1 MSGVLVGPVV
11 FELERLKKEIMSA
24 VVLHNGQMGKLTVLA
39 GQSGKAFVI
48 NLENNLEIADEM
60 CDIVS
65 KSKIVDKNSV
75 AGEDLPAY
83 YNWDSGNFTKPTSIV
98 SFAIK

>member
-11 FELERLKKEIMSA
+11 FELERLKKEIMA
-24 VVLHNGQMGKLTVLA
+24 TVMLHNGQMGKLTVIA

-48 NLENNLEIADEM
+48 DLENNLEISDEM
-60 CDIVS
+60 CDIVA
-65 KSKIVDKNSV
+65 KSRIVDQNSV

-83 YNWDSGNFTKPTSIV
+83 YNWDNGSFTKPASIV
-98 SFAIK
+98 SFTIK